1 MLFGEE
7 NQSGSNETPQEEIV
21 ATSVTPFS
29 FWVVGHLFYI
39 VSAREVG
46 FGSEYA
52 AVTEL
57 THAANEQDATKP
69 VISVDETKPVLSIVD
84 LCGIDT
90 KQ

>member
-7 NQSGSNETPQEEIV
+7 NQLESNEVPQNES
-21 ATSVTPFS
+21 TSNHTPFS

-39 VSAREVG
+39 VSSREVG

-57 THAANEQDATKP
+57 THAANEQNAEP
-69 VISVDETKPVLSIVD
+69 VINDAEENKPELSIVD
-84 LCGIDT
+84 LCGIDK

>member
-7 NQSGSNETPQEEIV
+7 NQLASNETPQNEI
-21 ATSVTPFS
+21 SNPVTPFS

-39 VSAREVG
+39 VSSREVG

-57 THAANEQDATKP
+57 THAANEQYAEP
-69 VISVDETKPVLSIVD
+69 MISDETKPILSIVD
-84 LCGIDT
+84 LCAIDI

>member
-7 NQSGSNETPQEEIV
+7 NLFASSEAPKEET
-21 ATSVTPFS
+21 SSFTPFS

-39 VSAREVG
+39 VGARDVG

-57 THAANEQDATKP
+57 TIAADEMQHEPIISADSKLEIP
-69 VISVDETKPVLSIVD
+69 VID
-84 LCGIDT
+84 LCGIET
-90 KQ
+90 TQ